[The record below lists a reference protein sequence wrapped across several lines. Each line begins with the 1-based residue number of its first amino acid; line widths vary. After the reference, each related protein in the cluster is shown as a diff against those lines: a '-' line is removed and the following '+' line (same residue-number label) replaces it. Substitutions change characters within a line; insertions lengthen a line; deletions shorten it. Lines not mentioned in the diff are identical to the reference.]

1 MLEKEIVN
9 NRVIVSIDM
18 DFTIQEARELKREMK
33 IWEAE
38 DIINVVLDMSRV
50 KYIDSSA
57 IGVLVTLL
65 KYTKKQNG
73 SLKLYSVGDDVMRIL
88 KLVNLVSFFD
98 ITDKLE

>member
-1 MLEKEIVN
+1 MLEKEIIG

-38 DIINVVLDMSRV
+38 DVINIILDMSKV

-65 KYTKKQNG
+65 KYTKKRRG

-98 ITDKLE
+98 IVDKLE